1 MMPRGSVVLSFRL
14 PLLLRS
20 VIVEN
25 ASGQNSSCTS
35 TSELLKP
42 MKKRKHREYQSPSEE
57 ESEPDAMVGSGGR
70 GRLEA
75 LLPTIPSINPGQGL
89 GQKRH
94 VMNDSLILFWG
105 FVRSQAL
112 YLAGE

>member
-1 MMPRGSVVLSFRL
+1 MVPHGLVVLSFRL
-14 PLLLRS
+14 PLPLRS

-57 ESEPDAMVGSGGR
+57 ESEPDAMVGSRGR

-75 LLPTIPSINPGQGL
+75 CCPLSPPSIQ
-89 GQKRH
+89 
-94 VMNDSLILFWG
+94 
-105 FVRSQAL
+105 VRGWARKDT
-112 YLAGE
+112 